1 MRLLIA
7 GYALQI
13 KQTVSRVKY
22 CPLSALGERGCEL
35 TGEKILSQGSNS
47 VTESRSA
54 SGSQIDSLIPK
65 TISSIPYLSCEDI
78 QFPEAQRSR
87 GVTNAILDVWISS
100 TFVSSGCNVIR

>member
-13 KQTVSRVKY
+13 KQTVSRVKN
-22 CPLSALGERGCEL
+22 CPLSALRERGSEL
-35 TGEKILSQGSNS
+35 TGEKILSQGSSS

-65 TISSIPYLSCEDI
+65 TISSILICL
-78 QFPEAQRSR
+78 AK
-87 GVTNAILDVWISS
+87 ISS
-100 TFVSSGCNVIR
+100 SPKLKVLAELRMRF